1 MILMPSDTAA
11 VLGNDAGQCDSR
23 SLLLE
28 RFCDPDAEE
37 EARHRVFTRA
47 FGQTAFP
54 KKATTWPALWTS
66 SGFADRGLMVLHA
79 QLQSRLMV
87 NMAGGVMENAG
98 LCLDRYG
105 MPYLPGSAVK
115 GCARRMA
122 IQSLLERREAG
133 DNGEALGRRLADI
146 AITFGWA
153 EQDWSDDQR
162 DGRLTSDFAYAVGAR
177 QWPEVSDAARN
188 CLPARSHVAGTVSFL
203 PAWPVDVSG
212 AGLSLRPPTLGKL
225 ELDVLTCHHPEYYG
239 GKRRVALDDEDPIP
253 VVFPAVAA
261 GHVFTFILLPL
272 RDADQARLLQAR
284 QWLAEGLSCFGLGAK
299 TAAGYGW
306 FDVSDRVQES
316 VTQVLAARA
325 AAEAARRRAESEA
338 AAQKALE
345 EAARRHREETKA
357 ATANLTPEQLEDFKV
372 ARLSDDQFRAALD
385 QFSKKSIE
393 EQKAIVR
400 ALRLD
405 PSVPETRRSF
415 WEDLKVKAQKKGGKF
430 GQTAQALRQLSKQM
444 YPGKEWKMP

>member
-54 KKATTWPALWTS
+54 KKATAWPALWTS

-122 IQSLLERREAG
+122 IQSLMERREAG
-133 DNGEALGRRLADI
+133 ENEEALSRRLADI

-177 QWPEVSDAARN
+177 QWREVSKAARN
-188 CLPARSHVAGTVSFL
+188 CLPARSHVAGTVSFM

-239 GKRRVALDDEDPIP
+239 GNRRVALDDEDPIP

-261 GHVFTFILLPL
+261 GHVFTFILLPM
-272 RDADQARLLQAR
+272 RDADQARLRQAR

-306 FDVSDRVQES
+306 FDVSDSVQES
-316 VTQVLAARA
+316 VTRVLAARV
-325 AAEAARRRAESEA
+325 AAEAERKRAEAEA
-338 AAQKALE
+338 TAQKARE
-345 EAARRHREETKA
+345 EAERRKREESRA
-357 ATANLTPEQLEDFKV
+357 AMASLTPEQQDDFRV
-372 ARLSDDQFRAALD
+372 AQLSDDQFRSAVD
-385 QFSKKSIE
+385 NFDRKTPE

-400 ALRLD
+400 ALRQD
-405 PSVPETRRSF
+405 PTIAGSRRGF
-415 WEDLKVKAQKKGGKF
+415 WEDLKVKAQKKGGKHA
-430 GQTAQALRQLSKQM
+430 QTEQALRQLSKQM
-444 YPGKEWKMP
+444 YPGKEGKMP